1 MFLNYPFLQNA
12 LAGAVLA
19 SLLCAMVGTYVVTR
33 RTVIAGGGV
42 AHASLG
48 GVGLGAYFGF
58 SPTLGAAGFALLS
71 GFAIEG
77 LTRRSVR
84 EDSAIA
90 MLWTLGMS
98 IGILM
103 SYLTPG
109 FMTDLPL
116 YLFGDIL
123 GITRADLWWTGGLT
137 LLTGGV
143 FALLLP
149 VIITVAYDRD
159 FAITQGL
166 PVRRIEWV
174 MTALTALTI
183 VACLRLVGIVMV
195 ISLLSVP
202 QATAG
207 LFVRTFRGMILVSAI
222 AALAACLGG
231 LYLSYTLGVPCGAAI
246 ILVSIGGYFVC
257 RMLQSLWKVKH
268 HPTSLVR

>member
-143 FALLLP
+143 FVLLLP

>member
-1 MFLNYPFLQNA
+1 MFLDYQFFQNA
-12 LAGAVLA
+12 LIGAVLA

-48 GVGLGAYFGF
+48 GVGLGAYLGF
-58 SPTLGAAGFALLS
+58 SPMLGAAGFALLS
-71 GFAIEG
+71 GFAIEA

-98 IGILM
+98 IGILT

-123 GITRADLWWTGGLT
+123 GITRTDLWWTGGLT
-137 LLTGGV
+137 LLTAV
-143 FALLLP
+143 AFRFLLP
-149 VIITVAYDRD
+149 AIITVAYDRD

-166 PVRRIEWV
+166 PVRHIEWG

-195 ISLLSVP
+195 VSLLSVP

-207 LFVRTFRGMILVSAI
+207 LFAHTFRGMIAISAI
-222 AALAACLGG
+222 AALVACLGG
-231 LYLSYTLGVPCGAAI
+231 LALSYLLGVPCGAAI
-246 ILVSIGGYFVC
+246 ILVGISGYFVC
-257 RMLQSLWKVKH
+257 RAIQAVRKVKN
-268 HPTSLVR
+268 HPMPLAQ

>member
-1 MFLNYPFLQNA
+1 MMSLFLQNA
-12 LAGAVLA
+12 LIGSLLA

-33 RTVIAGGGV
+33 RLVIAGGGV

-48 GVGLGAYFGF
+48 GVGLAAYFGF
-58 SPTLGAAGFALLS
+58 SPLLGAAGFALLS
-71 GFAIEG
+71 GLAIDG
-77 LTRRSVR
+77 LSRGRLR

-90 MLWTLGMS
+90 MLWTFGMS

-123 GITRADLWWTGGLT
+123 SITRADLW
-137 LLTGGV
+137 LTGVLALVAGATY
-143 FALLLP
+143 ALLLP
-149 VIITVAYDRD
+149 AIITVAYDRD
-159 FAITQGL
+159 FAVTQGL
-166 PVRRIEWV
+166 PVRWIEIG

-202 QATAG
+202 QATAA
-207 LFVRTFRGMILVSAI
+207 LFVRTFRGMILLSAVF
-222 AALAACLGG
+222 ALAACLGG
-231 LYLSYTLGVPCGAAI
+231 LWLSYALNVPCGAAI
-246 ILVSIGGYFVC
+246 ILLSISGYFVC
-257 RMLQSLWKVKH
+257 RLFWRLRGK
-268 HPTSLVR
+268 